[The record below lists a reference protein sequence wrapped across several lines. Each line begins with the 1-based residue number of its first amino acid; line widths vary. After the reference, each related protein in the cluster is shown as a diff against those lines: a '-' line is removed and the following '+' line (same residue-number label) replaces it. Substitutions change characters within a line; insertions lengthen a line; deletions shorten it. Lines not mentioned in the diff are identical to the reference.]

1 MPLARRTF
9 LKTAAAALC
18 AELEAYP
25 QNVNRNSKPSELKIT
40 DMRIAEL
47 REGSSTWTRTV
58 IRLDTNQG
66 LRGYGEGYLGGSKT
80 SALILKSRIMGMNP
94 CNVSEIFYK
103 IKQHGSHGVMG
114 GGVSAVEM
122 ACWDL
127 AGKAWGV
134 PVWQMLG
141 GKFRDRI
148 LLYADTT
155 SSRDPA
161 ASSSSRWTW
170 RSRSSEARRMR
181 SGRRP

>member
-1 MPLARRTF
+1 
-9 LKTAAAALC
+9 
-18 AELEAYP
+18 
-25 QNVNRNSKPSELKIT
+25 
-40 DMRIAEL
+40 MRGRA
-47 REGSSTWTRTV
+47 
-58 IRLDTNQG
+58 
-66 LRGYGEGYLGGSKT
+66 SKT
-80 SALILKSRIMGMNP
+80 YALMLKSRIMGMNP
-94 CNVSEIFYK
+94 CNVAEIFYK

-155 SSRDPA
+155 SSSDPA
-161 ASSSSRWTW
+161 EMAKRLNERVSRATSFSRWTW
-170 RSRSSEARRMR
+170 PSRSSAGRRTW
-181 SGRRP
+181 SGRRR